1 MSLPTPW
8 AHRKILLPQGWGRV
22 LRGTWIKCLVLLQ
35 HLCSLACPLLKPFC
49 YLSWTS
55 VCFISSVRD
64 LGRKLLTPAPC
75 HRVPDSFHSFE
86 EGRFPYDT
94 TENQSFQSRIY
105 LRGPNL
111 TWSPHFLK
119 SCLPLGISFWGGLQ
133 GGSLRHGVP
142 MVEQGEIV
150 GGSRGVQAQAC
161 GAASTGRS
169 VHWAA
174 EAGAGWQ
181 EWALANDLLSRF
193 RSLWG
198 SFTLFSFSPF
208 WAFSLLGKIPSVST
222 VVSFL

>member
-94 TENQSFQSRIY
+94 TEKSIVSKPY
-105 LRGPNL
+105 LSAGSQFNMESTL
-111 TWSPHFLK
+111 LKELSSPPYVL
-119 SCLPLGISFWGGLQ
+119 LRWPPGREPAAWGSDG
-133 GGSLRHGVP
+133 
-142 MVEQGEIV
+142 
-150 GGSRGVQAQAC
+150 
-161 GAASTGRS
+161 
-169 VHWAA
+169 
-174 EAGAGWQ
+174 GAGRDRGWQ
-181 EWALANDLLSRF
+181 QRCPGPG
-193 RSLWG
+193 LWG
-198 SFTLFSFSPF
+198 CEHWPKRPLSSRSWGWMAGMSPGEWPALTFLFSLGLFH
-208 WAFSLLGKIPSVST
+208 SL
-222 VVSFL
+222 